1 MSCSVVHSYLD
12 SLRHTAELTE
22 LDRIDMPKYLILLL
36 PVIAVALANGLD
48 TSGRWV
54 EIRSPHFTVITDSNE
69 KQGRQIAA
77 QVERMR
83 GFLQEAYPQLETD
96 PDYTVVI
103 LAIRDKKEFR
113 ALEPKTYLDKGS
125 LTLHGM
131 YLGVSEKNYIL
142 MRLDAEGGNPY
153 PIVYHEYTHLVLN
166 GLRSPLPLWLSE
178 GLAQFYEPT
187 EIYDKEVMFG
197 KVLTQHL
204 LLLRQAQLLP
214 LPTLFT
220 IDDKSPYY
228 LEKKKGSIFYAESW
242 ALTHYLTQRDFA
254 ERTSKIQ
261 QYMKLLSENADA
273 ITDAIRAFGDL
284 GKLQKALEAYIQK
297 PSSNHFKTTLLAPVD
312 DLDFE
317 SLSITPAQVQNIEAD
332 FLANSGRV
340 EEAQVLVDDL
350 LRRDP
355 NEPSAKQTE
364 MLLRLA
370 KEQKAETEL
379 RSALESN
386 PSSAAACD
394 QLALFLWKRGKKLE
408 EANALESKAVYLDPA
423 KLEYRINLANV
434 LLAMGRSQAALDV
447 LRKAVAVAR
456 TPDETARIELLLHDA
471 DEYVSVQNRQP
482 NAHQLESTTSVR
494 PTSDSVS
501 DDGHEFTPAGPHRFV
516 VGFLKSVRC
525 DSPNLDLTVTS
536 ESKTVSLHA
545 ENFYKVKF
553 TALFPVTNDLDPCT
567 DLENK
572 RAKVEYVESVD
583 RSETPRL
590 IAVELHK

>member
-1 MSCSVVHSYLD
+1 M
-12 SLRHTAELTE
+12 
-22 LDRIDMPKYLILLL
+22 
-36 PVIAVALANGLD
+36 
-48 TSGRWV
+48 
-54 EIRSPHFTVITDSNE
+54 
-69 KQGRQIAA
+69 
-77 QVERMR
+77 
-83 GFLQEAYPQLETD
+83 
-96 PDYTVVI
+96 
-103 LAIRDKKEFR
+103 
-113 ALEPKTYLDKGS
+113 
-125 LTLHGM
+125 
-131 YLGVSEKNYIL
+131 
-142 MRLDAEGGNPY
+142 
-153 PIVYHEYTHLVLN
+153 
-166 GLRSPLPLWLSE
+166 
-178 GLAQFYEPT
+178 
-187 EIYDKEVMFG
+187 
-197 KVLTQHL
+197 
-204 LLLRQAQLLP
+204 
-214 LPTLFT
+214 
-220 IDDKSPYY
+220 
-228 LEKKKGSIFYAESW
+228 
-242 ALTHYLTQRDFA
+242 
-254 ERTSKIQ
+254 
-261 QYMKLLSENADA
+261 
-273 ITDAIRAFGDL
+273 
-284 GKLQKALEAYIQK
+284 
-297 PSSNHFKTTLLAPVD
+297 D

-379 RSALESN
+379 RSAVESN

-423 KLEYRINLANV
+423 KLEYRINLANI

-447 LRKAVAVAR
+447 LRKAVAVAG

-482 NAHQLESTTSVR
+482 NVHQLESTTSVR

-516 VGFLKSVRC
+516 VGFLKSVHC
-525 DSPNLDLTVTS
+525 DSANLDLTVTS